1 MLFGLL
7 AAAAAAAQQ
16 PVPAMTNDPDLR
28 CMVALSIALGSIED
42 GTIDLDDDE
51 KSGVAALV
59 MYYVGKID
67 GRMPGFDY
75 ARQVRKLVGSPDY
88 AERTLLDDLDRC
100 GNEADERSQTLIE
113 LGEQLKDLAPLM
125 QGGSKG

>member
-1 MLFGLL
+1 MFFGLL
-7 AAAAAAAQQ
+7 AAAAAASQQ
-16 PVPAMTNDPDLR
+16 PATPVANDLDLR
-28 CMVALSIALGSIED
+28 CMVALSIALGSMED
-42 GTIDLDDDE
+42 GTIDAENDE
-51 KSGVAALV
+51 KSGVVALV

-75 ARQVRKLVGSPDY
+75 AGQVTKLVESPDY
-88 AERTLLDDLDRC
+88 AERTLPDDLDRC
-100 GNEADERSQTLIE
+100 GEEAIERSQTLIE